1 MAAASQADP
10 PAIDA
15 FTVRKEAKQHGTGR
29 RIEGP
34 FAAGATVVVVED
46 TITTGGSARR
56 AIEAVVEAGA
66 AVIGVLAVVDRA
78 EGGLEAI
85 EAAGYRTIAL
95 THLPQLI
102 ERHAAESG

>member
-1 MAAASQADP
+1 
-10 PAIDA
+10 
-15 FTVRKEAKQHGTGR
+15 
-29 RIEGP
+29 
-34 FAAGATVVVVED
+34 
-46 TITTGGSARR
+46 
-56 AIEAVVEAGA
+56 
-66 AVIGVLAVVDRA
+66 LAVVDRA

>member
-34 FAAGATVVVVED
+34 F
-46 TITTGGSARR
+46 
-56 AIEAVVEAGA
+56 EAGA